1 MKHTHIIFLV
11 SALAVLL
18 SGCDFARPKADNFDQ
33 SPEMQAAGAA
43 ERLGDFDKAINL
55 YAEAAAANPK
65 SALPY
70 LQMAL
75 IFHEKKKDYIG
86 AVYNYQ
92 RYIALAS
99 ASKDSKDSMTIS
111 VVSNRVRIAGQLL
124 AAQYVSTVS
133 AGNANANVEVMN
145 NIAALNKK
153 VSELEKQRKTLASS
167 NEVLRTEIITL
178 NNRITRQSLLIDRMK
193 NSSDGGG
200 SGRRAPS
207 LAGIVR
213 DETITNDDGTKTTVQ
228 TYEVKSGD
236 TLSKIAEIAYGDGS
250 KWPRIQ
256 RANPDKVKNE
266 RVKPGD
272 ILIIP

>member
-1 MKHTHIIFLV
+1 MKIHHSIILTLLAA
-11 SALAVLL
+11 ALA
-18 SGCDFARPKADNFDQ
+18 GCSPDGKKAENIEQ
-33 SPEMQAAGAA
+33 SAEMKAALAA
-43 ERLGDFDKAINL
+43 ERLGEFDKALNL
-55 YAEAAAANPK
+55 YAEAAAAYPK

-99 ASKDSKDSMTIS
+99 ASRDGSNMS

-153 VSELEKQRKTLASS
+153 VSELEKQKKTLASS

-178 NNRITRQSLLIDRMK
+178 NNRVTRQSLLIDRMK

-200 SGRRAPS
+200 SGGRAPS

-213 DETITNDDGTKTTVQ
+213 DETITNEDGTKTTVQ
-228 TYEVKSGD
+228 TYEVKTGD
-236 TLSKIAEIAYGDGS
+236 TLSKIAGIAYGDAS